1 MKKGMEWGQR
11 ILGIAGILCAAPQM
25 ALGAVENLPP
35 QVDVGI
41 LPPVFR
47 DVLIIL
53 CIVLGV
59 LLLLAVAYLWTLM
72 HESKIQSGQVKRLT
86 GDMKAVTAE
95 LRTLQSILMP
105 EQFGKEK
112 GGETEEKSE
121 QVLSFPQEEEKPVSV
136 KRSVWQDFVDDFNSL
151 ARSMDI
157 PKADVACENFVGL
170 HRLTLLRCIFPSSS
184 DGNHSEMPP
193 KFALGK
199 DIAEGVYWAWPVP
212 EEEGRFAAV
221 PRPDMDFDEKL
232 YREGGLKETFASNYE
247 NGAKGAV
254 YRHVEVK
261 LPAIFVNKNG
271 NWQIEQPGLIRLEP

>member
-121 QVLSFPQEEEKPVSV
+121 QVLSFPAAWTYQ
-136 KRSVWQDFVDDFNSL
+136 R
-151 ARSMDI
+151 RM
-157 PKADVACENFVGL
+157 
-170 HRLTLLRCIFPSSS
+170 
-184 DGNHSEMPP
+184 
-193 KFALGK
+193 
-199 DIAEGVYWAWPVP
+199 WPVRISW
-212 EEEGRFAAV
+212 GFI
-221 PRPDMDFDEKL
+221 
-232 YREGGLKETFASNYE
+232 G
-247 NGAKGAV
+247 
-254 YRHVEVK
+254 
-261 LPAIFVNKNG
+261 
-271 NWQIEQPGLIRLEP
+271 